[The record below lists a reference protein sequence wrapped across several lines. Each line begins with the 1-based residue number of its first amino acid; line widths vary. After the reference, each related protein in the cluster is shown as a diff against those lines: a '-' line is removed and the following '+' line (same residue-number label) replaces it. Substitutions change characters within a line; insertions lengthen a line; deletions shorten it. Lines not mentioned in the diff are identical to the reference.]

1 MSVKKPI
8 ILDETGKNMVQEM
21 AKQNALLQIL
31 AKDSIKTLTDD
42 WGECAEDCARR
53 IRSSGI

>member
-1 MSVKKPI
+1 
-8 ILDETGKNMVQEM
+8 MVQEM

-42 WGECAEDCARR
+42 WGVCRGLCAPDPQQRYLILA
-53 IRSSGI
+53 ISS